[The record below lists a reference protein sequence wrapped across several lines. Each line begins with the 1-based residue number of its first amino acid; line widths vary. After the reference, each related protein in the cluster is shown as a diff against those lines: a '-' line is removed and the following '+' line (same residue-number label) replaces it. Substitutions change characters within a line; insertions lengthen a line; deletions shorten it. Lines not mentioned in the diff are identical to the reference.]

1 MTDTE
6 PYALLVLLAAAVGLV
21 SVLSNRLTERVKIPS
36 PAIVFAGAAV
46 AVNVIPA
53 LHAPPRLAVERVV
66 TVALVCILFDGGMH
80 IGWTRFRSAAG
91 PIATVGVAGTFLTV
105 AAAAVFTHVAFGLGW
120 YLALLLATAVAP
132 TDPAVVF
139 SVLGQQEISGR
150 SGTILEGE
158 SGANDPVGIALM
170 VGLVGAGGL
179 SAGAFARIGGEFL
192 VQMTVGAVIGAAGG
206 WALLWFTRR
215 VPLPSEGL
223 YPLRTLA
230 CALLIFAVATLA
242 RGSGFLAVFAAG
254 IALGDGRAP
263 YKREIERFHTALA
276 SLAEIVAFVALGLTV
291 DLHVIARA
299 DVWVP
304 GVILGAVLAFLIRPA
319 LVGLTLIPA
328 RLKSNERNF
337 VLFAGLKGAVPI
349 LLGIFL
355 LEAHTPDAER
365 LYGIIAVVVVFSVVV
380 QGSLIPA
387 AARLLRV
394 QMRSV
399 EPQPWALGVRLR
411 DEPSGVH
418 HLTIKAGS
426 AADGRTVGEITG
438 LPGDAWV
445 SFVVR
450 DGQLA
455 PITEG
460 MRLRPGDEV
469 LVLADPGLRQELTT
483 AFEGHLP
490 AHDLFGLVAG
500 GGQPSRLGQVSLTGP
515 VVAGQVAGQL
525 TGLPGE
531 LPADRGP
538 EGIRILDLRVPRR
551 PGPGPQ
557 QLAPS
562 RRLVVAVH
570 ASRHLLPGH
579 KAVARDGDLGDEL
592 AHPAAGQAEPL
603 GHGPLAQRLPGGDR
617 RRVGGADRL
626 LHIARAARLA
636 RWWPRVA
643 RVPVSLAAW
652 RSPPRR

>member
-1 MTDTE
+1 MTD
-6 PYALLVLLAAAVGLV
+6 PQSFALIILLAAAVGLV
-21 SVLSNRLTERVKIPS
+21 AVLSNRLTERVKVPS
-36 PAIVFAGAAV
+36 PVLVLAGAAI

-53 LHAPPRLAVERVV
+53 LHAPPRQAVERVV
-66 TVALVCILFDGGMH
+66 TVALVCILFDGGIH
-80 IGWTRFRSAAG
+80 IGWSRFRSAAA
-91 PIATVGVAGTFLTV
+91 PIAAAGVIGTFLTV
-105 AAAAVFTHVAFGLGW
+105 AAAAVFAHLAFGLAW
-120 YLALLLATAVAP
+120 YLAVLVATAIAP

-150 SGTILEGE
+150 SGTVLEGE

-170 VGLVGAGGL
+170 ASLISAGSL
-179 SAGAFARIGGEFL
+179 SASAFAQVGGEFL
-192 VQMTVGAVIGAAGG
+192 LQMTVGAAIGAAGG
-206 WALLWFTRR
+206 RALLWFTRR

-304 GVILGAVLAFLIRPA
+304 GVILGAVLAFAIRPA
-319 LVGLTLIPA
+319 LAGLSLIPA
-328 RLKSNERNF
+328 RLAANERAF
-337 VLFAGLKGAVPI
+337 ILFAGLKGAVPI
-349 LLGIFL
+349 LLGIML
-355 LEAHTPDAER
+355 LEARVPGAGR

-394 QMRSV
+394 KMRSV

-450 DGQLA
+450 DGQLV
-455 PITEG
+455 PITPDI
-460 MRLRPGDEV
+460 RLRPGDEV
-469 LVLADPGLRQELTT
+469 LILADPGLHGKLIT
-483 AFEGHLP
+483 AFEGQLRAHGPPHRQAQTQNHPHVPATASSSPHRNSRIAELP
-490 AHDLFGLVAG
+490 QLEGERISYCSGRVRALGASGRGSVVRGVAG
-500 GGQPSRLGQVSLTGP
+500 
-515 VVAGQVAGQL
+515 
-525 TGLPGE
+525 LPKV
-531 LPADRGP
+531 
-538 EGIRILDLRVPRR
+538 RVTARRR
-551 PGPGPQ
+551 PGGEPAAA
-557 QLAPS
+557 QLQALLPEPFAVAAA
-562 RRLVVAVH
+562 RLVVNGVRIH
-570 ASRHLLPGH
+570 PPSTLVRF
-579 KAVARDGDLGDEL
+579 
-592 AHPAAGQAEPL
+592 PAAQG
-603 GHGPLAQRLPGGDR
+603 
-617 RRVGGADRL
+617 
-626 LHIARAARLA
+626 I
-636 RWWPRVA
+636 
-643 RVPVSLAAW
+643 
-652 RSPPRR
+652 